1 MKPAARTLAPAPS
14 TPFLAPLAAVTA
26 ALLLA
31 ACGGGG
37 SDAGSPPPTVSSSI
51 ATPVRYG
58 EVMTITLVGT
68 NLDQALTLSSNGCR
82 DFTRS
87 ASSTATTA
95 TFTCTVS
102 GATGAQSVTV
112 AGGGITAATVPFTT
126 PVPQV
131 TMLLT
136 NGAGVSGTVVLT
148 LNPDAARITVDN
160 FLAYVR
166 AGFYNGTIFHRYLPG
181 FVLQGGGFNGPMTVG
196 LDSLNAPKPT
206 NPAIVLEDNVNAS
219 NLRYTVAMARTN
231 VPDSATSQF
240 FVNLGDNT
248 NLDRAPNRRGY
259 AVFATVTAGRDVIDA
274 VAGAPCSGWGAIFGD
289 GSCLP
294 VPNVQIAAATQTR

>member
-1 MKPAARTLAPAPS
+1 MKPAARTLAPYLRLPMPA
-14 TPFLAPLAAVTA
+14 LLVCATA
-26 ALLLA
+26 TLLLA

-37 SDAGSPPPTVSSSI
+37 DAGSPPPTVSTSI

-68 NLDQALTLSSNGCR
+68 NLDQALTLTSSGCR
-82 DFTRS
+82 NFVRG
-87 ASSTATTA
+87 AGSTATTV
-95 TFTCTVS
+95 TYTCTVS

-112 AGGGITAATVPFTT
+112 TGGGITAASVPFTT

-131 TMLLT
+131 SMLLS
-136 NGAGVSGTVVLT
+136 NGAGVAGTVVLT
-148 LNPDAARITVDN
+148 LNPDAAPITVDN

-181 FVLQGGGFNGPMTVG
+181 FVLQGGGFEGPMTVG
-196 LDSLNAPKPT
+196 LNSLNNPKPT
-206 NPAIVLEDNVNAS
+206 GAAIVLEDNTNLS
-219 NLRYTVAMARTN
+219 NLLYTVAMARTN
-231 VPDSATSQF
+231 APDSATSQF

-248 NLDRAPNRRGY
+248 NLDREGNRRGY

-274 VAGAPCSGWGAIFGD
+274 VAGAPSTSWGTIFGD
-289 GSCLP
+289 GSRLP
-294 VPNVQIAAATQTR
+294 VPNVTIAAATQTR